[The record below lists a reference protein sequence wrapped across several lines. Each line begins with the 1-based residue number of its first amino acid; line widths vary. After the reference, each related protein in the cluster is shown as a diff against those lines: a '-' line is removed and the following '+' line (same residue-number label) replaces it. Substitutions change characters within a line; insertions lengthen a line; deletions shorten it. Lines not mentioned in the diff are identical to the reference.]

1 MFETS
6 DKVPFFRR
14 ECLQRGLCSSV
25 LYTYVKGYKM
35 LEESR
40 NKINKIDEQMA
51 SLFEE
56 RMQTVEEIAA
66 VKMEHDMPIY
76 DAAREQEIIDSKSKL
91 ISNDA
96 YRPYYKEFIQDI
108 MNISKEYQQ
117 HIMDDNRRL
126 DQ

>member
-1 MFETS
+1 M
-6 DKVPFFRR
+6 
-14 ECLQRGLCSSV
+14 LQ
-25 LYTYVKGYKM
+25 
-35 LEESR
+35 EAR

-117 HIMDDNRRL
+117 HIMDDKRRL